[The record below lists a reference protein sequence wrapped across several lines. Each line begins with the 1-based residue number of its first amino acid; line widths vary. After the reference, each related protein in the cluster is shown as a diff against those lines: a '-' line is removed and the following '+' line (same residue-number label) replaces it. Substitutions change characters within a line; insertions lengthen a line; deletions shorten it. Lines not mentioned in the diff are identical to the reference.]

1 MNLLYYLL
9 FYPAAW
15 AGGAAR
21 CTSTFIS
28 NFQFSIFNFQLMKL
42 SIVN

>member
-28 NFQFSIFNFQLMKL
+28 NFQLMKL